1 MASKCLLS
9 TPHPSTVTGRGLLVE
24 SRGLVDTS
32 VEGRILFIRSV
43 RAENKGLSRGCR
55 HFFSNCSRRK
65 EFLGV
70 QDKKPIEITIGPSIY
85 TLYFLNCRTGRSGG
99 QHDGSPQRARPRA
112 EEEEEG

>member
-9 TPHPSTVTGRGLLVE
+9 TPQPSTCECRGLQVE

-55 HFFSNCSRRK
+55 HLFSNCSREK
-65 EFLGV
+65 EFFRVYRQKAYRDNNRAKYLH
-70 QDKKPIEITIGPSIY
+70 P
-85 TLYFLNCRTGRSGG
+85 LLN
-99 QHDGSPQRARPRA
+99 QLPDWPQWWAA
-112 EEEEEG
+112 

>member
-55 HFFSNCSRRK
+55 HFFSNCSRDK
-65 EFLGV
+65 EVFRG
-70 QDKKPIEITIGPSIY
+70 
-85 TLYFLNCRTGRSGG
+85 TGQKAYRDNNRAKYLHPLLPQLPNWPQWRAVKSGMTEL
-99 QHDGSPQRARPRA
+99 
-112 EEEEEG
+112 EEA